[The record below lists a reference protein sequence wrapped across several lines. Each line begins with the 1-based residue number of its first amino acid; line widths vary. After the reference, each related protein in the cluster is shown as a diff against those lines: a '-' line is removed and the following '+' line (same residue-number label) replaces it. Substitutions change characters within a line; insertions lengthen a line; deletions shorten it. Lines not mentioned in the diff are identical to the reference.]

1 MPKPQYNVNLT
12 DTGSKNYYKVVG
24 YNQQPPVQ
32 QPKVNPLKNW
42 WNSIVNNARQNAF
55 APANTWDTV
64 APFVPKYNTNTV
76 QANTGLWDTVTWTPP
91 NPKPVPQPGYS
102 IFDPFG
108 VNETVRL
115 GKSPTKVSYTSP
127 ITKPSQYPNNRNTIQ
142 QYSDTDNRNRILS
155 WEEIA
160 QLPDYGRPP
169 QEEVAYQQVVWV
181 RDPEVPVGYG
191 YGGYGGGGGY
201 SYFTSPSSPDY
212 IGYGNSGYASIPSSP
227 NYVGYGN
234 SGYASIPSSPNY
246 VGRANDYVSMPQAP
260 SYRGYGGGRNQ
271 SIAPTRARYQGGYGS
286 YGGGYG
292 GYAGGQSQRSA
303 WYGALL
309 QWNI

>member
-1 MPKPQYNVNLT
+1 M
-12 DTGSKNYYKVVG
+12 
-24 YNQQPPVQ
+24 
-32 QPKVNPLKNW
+32 
-42 WNSIVNNARQNAF
+42 NNARQN
-55 APANTWDTV
+55 PNT
-64 APFVPKYNTNTV
+64 
-76 QANTGLWDTVTWTPP
+76 L
-91 NPKPVPQPGYS
+91 YS
-102 IFDPFG
+102 NPFG
-108 VNETVRL
+108 VNAYSAPVAAPPVYPAPVFR
-115 GKSPTKVSYTSP
+115 TKYNSRTYPTSP
-127 ITKPSQYPNNRNTIQ
+127 NTFNTVNNINRGLNSPFGKPSTYPKQNQNPIQ
-142 QYSDTDNRNRILS
+142 QYSDTGGGS
-155 WEEIA
+155 TGEEYMSLNTLVNMGLVDPYASDPYEIGGS
-160 QLPDYGRPP
+160 P
-169 QEEVAYQQVVWV
+169 YQQGVWTPN
-181 RDPEVPVGYG
+181 PEVPVDNGG

-201 SYFTSPSSPDY
+201 SYFTSPSSPD
-212 IGYGNSGYASIPSSP
+212 
-227 NYVGYGN
+227 YVGYGN